1 MNNPKILIT
10 NAMYP
15 NPDISEDVLQV
26 TPGYTA
32 GYYYMWKGN
41 DNCVALGANDK
52 LTDILNDLD
61 KLLFEMTEEHHNLM
75 KEQV

>member
-1 MNNPKILIT
+1 
-10 NAMYP
+10 MYP
-15 NPDISEDVLQV
+15 NPDISGDVLQV

-52 LTDILNDLD
+52 LTNLLRELD
-61 KLLFEMTEEHHNLM
+61 DHLSTMIEDHANL
-75 KEQV
+75 KELVRE